1 MAHAVDTQKPHMTNL
16 VDTEAQTSTQR
27 IWTPP
32 FRTATM
38 VTQNENETIR
48 DNIVYIGIVGGNV
61 DNDEI
66 PAYETLAEN
75 LAVGANN
82 LIDLEK

>member
-1 MAHAVDTQKPHMTNL
+1 
-16 VDTEAQTSTQR
+16 
-27 IWTPP
+27 
-32 FRTATM
+32 M

-66 PAYETLAEN
+66 PAYETFAEN